1 MKNEVFF
8 YKLGLKMRV
17 LYKIGQKRGVFYNMV
32 YREIAK
38 NRDPWGGGSSIYLW
52 REGQTDFLSYFVI
65 YAKGTFL
72 WFTPRRHFLVYTK
85 ETFL

>member
-1 MKNEVFF
+1 
-8 YKLGLKMRV
+8 MRI
-17 LYKIGQKRGVFYNMV
+17 LYKIGLKRGVFYNMV

-72 WFTPRRHFLVYTK
+72 WFTPRRHFCGLHQGDSFVVYSK
-85 ETFL
+85 ETVL